1 VLPFLLYMPYVP
13 PNAGTVLWTHA
24 GATCTQL
31 IHTTNPAY
39 EIRVYAATGTTW
51 ITFFDDEESA
61 ARYAD
66 EQRVRL
72 A

>member
-1 VLPFLLYMPYVP
+1 MSYVP
-13 PNAGTVLWTHA
+13 PNTGTVLWTHT
-24 GATCTQL
+24 GATCTQM
-31 IHTTNPAY
+31 IHATNPAY

-51 ITFFDDEESA
+51 ITFFHDAESA
-61 ARYAD
+61 ERYAD